1 MRARDHWD
9 DMPLSATFRILSA
22 VTGGGATR
30 VREECRKRIAA
41 PCRGSAI
48 ESLVISVM
56 AGLAVLS
63 ITCGLI
69 LDFMGPWGLVFV
81 FPVWGLVLHILGV
94 ACAGISQLFCMAG
107 VVRASWR
114 PAVNGLS
121 FGLGVAAVALLQ
133 LSLRDPISWFALPW
147 LGFIAIECLLWPTC
161 RVLDNAGKEK

>member
-9 DMPLSATFRILSA
+9 DMPLSATFRIFSA

-30 VREECRKRIAA
+30 GREDCRKRIAA

-48 ESLVISVM
+48 ESLAISVM

-81 FPVWGLVLHILGV
+81 FPAWGVLLHMLGMT
-94 ACAGISQLFCMAG
+94 CAGLSQLFCMAG
-107 VVRASWR
+107 VLRVSWR

-121 FGLGVAAVALLQ
+121 FGLGVAAAALLQ
-133 LSLRDPISWFALPW
+133 LSLRDPISWLALPW

-161 RVLDNAGKEK
+161 RVLDSAGKEK